1 MGNVLVGSSPFDK
14 RSRGCIYG
22 AFVGDALG
30 SYREFEPRADSP
42 NDPSM
47 NEAMNMPGGGPFKLG
62 KG

>member
-1 MGNVLVGSSPFDK
+1 MGNLLIGNKEFCR

-30 SYREFEPRADSP
+30 SYREFESRADSP

-47 NEAMNMPGGGPFKLG
+47 N
-62 KG
+62 